1 MIIKIKEPNDR
12 PPLFTNLINKCPATI
27 LAARRTDRVMGR
39 IKFLTNSIKTIRG
52 IRAAGVPDGTRW
64 ERKLLKAVKKKL
76 ISIIIQTTI
85 ARQTVREI
93 LLVGVYV

>member
-12 PPLFTNLINKCPATI
+12 PPLFTNLISKCPATI

-76 ISIIIQTTI
+76 ISIIIHTTI

>member
-64 ERKLLKAVKKKL
+64 ERKLIKAVKKKL

>member
-12 PPLFTNLINKCPATI
+12 PPLFSNLINKCPATI

-52 IRAAGVPDGTRW
+52 IRAAGVPDGTR
-64 ERKLLKAVKKKL
+64 
-76 ISIIIQTTI
+76 
-85 ARQTVREI
+85 
-93 LLVGVYV
+93 